1 MTKIEYLNQLDTY
14 LTKLPQSDRIEAMDY
29 FKELSDDAG
38 PEREEELMASLGS
51 PKEAA
56 HDILTSLLDKKLN
69 DETPRKNRVQ
79 ILWIALLALL
89 AAPVGLPI
97 ILAILATCI
106 GLLIAVVGF
115 ILGLAGIALGGFVIG
130 LIFSVESFTVLLAS
144 KSSFLLLLG
153 GGLLSIGASSL
164 ALLGMGYVAR
174 FGGLLIIR
182 LVQWILKK
190 TKRGEQDEQMV

>member
-1 MTKIEYLNQLDTY
+1 MTKIEYLTQLDTY
-14 LTKLPQSDRIEAMDY
+14 LMKLPQSDRIEAMDY
-29 FKELSDDAG
+29 FKELFDDAG
-38 PEREEELMASLGS
+38 PEKEEELMASLGS

-69 DETPRKNRVQ
+69 DEAPRKNRVQ

-115 ILGLAGIALGGFVIG
+115 IIGLAGIALGGFVIG
-130 LIFSVESFTVLLAS
+130 LVFSVESFTVLLAS

>member
-1 MTKIEYLNQLDTY
+1 MTKIEYLTQLDTY
-14 LTKLPQSDRIEAMDY
+14 LMKLPQSDRIEAMDY
-29 FKELSDDAG
+29 FKELFDDAG

-69 DETPRKNRVQ
+69 DEAPRKNRVQ

-89 AAPVGLPI
+89 AAPIGLPI

-115 ILGLAGIALGGFVIG
+115 IIGLAGIALGGFVIG
-130 LIFSVESFTVLLAS
+130 LVFSVESFTVLLAS

-164 ALLGMGYVAR
+164 VLLGMGYVAR

>member
-1 MTKIEYLNQLDTY
+1 MTKIEYLTQLDTY
-14 LTKLPQSDRIEAMDY
+14 LMKLPQSDRIEAMDY
-29 FKELSDDAG
+29 FKELFDDAG
-38 PEREEELMASLGS
+38 PEGEEELMASLGS

-69 DETPRKNRVQ
+69 DEAPRKNRAQ

-89 AAPVGLPI
+89 AAPIGLPI

-115 ILGLAGIALGGFVIG
+115 IIGLAGIALGGFIIG
-130 LIFSVESFTVLLAS
+130 LVFSVESFTVLLAS

-164 ALLGMGYVAR
+164 ALLGMDYVAR

>member
-1 MTKIEYLNQLDTY
+1 MTKIEYLTQLDTY
-14 LTKLPQSDRIEAMDY
+14 LMKLPQSDRIEAMDY
-29 FKELSDDAG
+29 FKELFDDAG

-69 DETPRKNRVQ
+69 DEAPRKNRAQ

-89 AAPVGLPI
+89 AAPIGLPI

-115 ILGLAGIALGGFVIG
+115 IIGLAGIALGGFIIG
-130 LIFSVESFTVLLAS
+130 LVFSVESFTVLLAS

>member
-1 MTKIEYLNQLDTY
+1 MTKIEYLTQLDTY
-14 LTKLPQSDRIEAMDY
+14 LMKLPQSDRIEAMDY
-29 FKELSDDAG
+29 FKELFDDAG

-69 DETPRKNRVQ
+69 DEAPRKNRVQ

-115 ILGLAGIALGGFVIG
+115 IIGLAGIALGGFVIG
-130 LIFSVESFTVLLAS
+130 LVFSVESFTVLLAS

-164 ALLGMGYVAR
+164 VLLGMGYVAR

>member
-1 MTKIEYLNQLDTY
+1 MTKIEYLTQLDTY
-14 LTKLPQSDRIEAMDY
+14 LMKLPQSDRIEAMDY
-29 FKELSDDAG
+29 FKELFDDAG
-38 PEREEELMASLGS
+38 PEGEEELMASLGS

-69 DETPRKNRVQ
+69 DEAPRKNRAQ

-89 AAPVGLPI
+89 AAPIGLPI

-115 ILGLAGIALGGFVIG
+115 IIGLAGIALGGFIIG
-130 LIFSVESFTVLLAS
+130 LVFSVESFTVLLAS

>member
-29 FKELSDDAG
+29 FKELFDDAG
-38 PEREEELMASLGS
+38 PEREEELMTSLGS

-69 DETPRKNRVQ
+69 DEAPRKNRVQ

>member
-1 MTKIEYLNQLDTY
+1 MTKIEYLTQLDTY
-14 LTKLPQSDRIEAMDY
+14 LMKLPQSDRIEAMDY
-29 FKELSDDAG
+29 FKELFDDAG
-38 PEREEELMASLGS
+38 PEGEEELMASLGS

-69 DETPRKNRVQ
+69 DEAPRKNRAQ

-89 AAPVGLPI
+89 AAPIGLPI

-115 ILGLAGIALGGFVIG
+115 IIGLAGIALGGFIIG
-130 LIFSVESFTVLLAS
+130 LVFSVESFTVLLAS

-190 TKRGEQDEQMV
+190 TKRGEQDE

>member
-1 MTKIEYLNQLDTY
+1 MTKIEYLTQLDTY

-29 FKELSDDAG
+29 FKELFDDAG

-130 LIFSVESFTVLLAS
+130 LVFSVESFTVLLAS

>member
-1 MTKIEYLNQLDTY
+1 MTKIEYLTQLDTY

-29 FKELSDDAG
+29 FKELFDDAG
-38 PEREEELMASLGS
+38 PEGEKELMASLGS

-69 DETPRKNRVQ
+69 DEAPRKNRVQ

-97 ILAILATCI
+97 ILTILATCI

-115 ILGLAGIALGGFVIG
+115 IIGLAGIALGGFVIG
-130 LIFSVESFTVLLAS
+130 LVFSVESFTVLLAS

>member
-29 FKELSDDAG
+29 FKELFDDAG

-69 DETPRKNRVQ
+69 DEAPRKNRVQ

>member
-1 MTKIEYLNQLDTY
+1 MTKIEYLTQLDTY

-29 FKELSDDAG
+29 FKELFDDAG
-38 PEREEELMASLGS
+38 PEREEDLMASLGS

-69 DETPRKNRVQ
+69 DEAPRKNRVQ

-115 ILGLAGIALGGFVIG
+115 IIGLAGIALGGFVIG

-190 TKRGEQDEQMV
+190 TKRGEQDE

>member
-29 FKELSDDAG
+29 FKELFDDAG
-38 PEREEELMASLGS
+38 PEGEEELMASLGS

-69 DETPRKNRVQ
+69 DEAPRKNRAQ

-89 AAPVGLPI
+89 AAPIGLPI

-106 GLLIAVVGF
+106 GLLVAVVGF
-115 ILGLAGIALGGFVIG
+115 IIGLAGIALGGFVIG
-130 LIFSVESFTVLLAS
+130 LVFSVESFTVILAS

>member
-29 FKELSDDAG
+29 FKELFDDAG

-69 DETPRKNRVQ
+69 DEAPRKNRVQ

-106 GLLIAVVGF
+106 GLLVAVVGF
-115 ILGLAGIALGGFVIG
+115 IIGLAGIALGGFVIG
-130 LIFSVESFTVLLAS
+130 LVFSVESFSVLLAS